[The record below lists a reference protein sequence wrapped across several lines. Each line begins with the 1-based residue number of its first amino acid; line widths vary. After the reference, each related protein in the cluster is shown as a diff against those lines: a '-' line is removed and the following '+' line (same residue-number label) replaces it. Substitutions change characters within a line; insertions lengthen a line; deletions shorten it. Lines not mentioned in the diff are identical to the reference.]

1 MDQWLG
7 LAVVFATLLGPI
19 LAVIVTR
26 WIDSN
31 RAEKSRQLE
40 IFRALMRTRRAPLL
54 PDHVNALN
62 LVEIEFHGVS
72 AVLTAY
78 NDLMQFVNTP
88 APADEQWPARHRSY
102 LTKLL
107 SAMAKHLGYKI
118 EQLAVLEGGYYPTGW
133 GTADEQQL
141 ALRLGFIELL
151 SGKRSLPTTSAA
163 ISAPRNSAFEELA
176 DRLTP
181 STPPKPPG

>member
-1 MDQWLG
+1 MDLWLG

-26 WIDSN
+26 WIDN
-31 RAEKSRQLE
+31 KRAEKNRQLE
-40 IFRALMRTRRAPLL
+40 IFRALMQTRRAPLL

-62 LVEIEFHGVS
+62 LVEIEFHSVPS
-72 AVLTAY
+72 VLIAY
-78 NDLMQFVNTP
+78 NDLMKFVNTP
-88 APADEQWPARHRSY
+88 APPDEQWPVHHRSY

-107 SAMAKHLGYKI
+107 SAMAKYLGYKI

-133 GTADEQQL
+133 GTSDEQQL

-151 SGKRSLPTTSAA
+151 SGKRSLPTTNAA
-163 ISAPRNSAFEELA
+163 ISKPTNSAFQALA

-181 STPPKPPG
+181 STPPDRK